1 MYAGMYDAEGLARV
15 LDGLSHPLR
24 ILIVALLAD
33 GRERYLSEIAEAL
46 GISRALAKIH
56 LKKME
61 KAGLVTSNTVLAK
74 GAQALLYFKL
84 VPFELD
90 LSPQKISK
98 LVRGNN
104 K

>member
-1 MYAGMYDAEGLARV
+1 MYDAEELARI

-24 ILIVALLAD
+24 ILIVVLLAD
-33 GRERYLSEIAEAL
+33 GRERYLSEIAGAL
-46 GISRALAKIH
+46 GVSRALAKIH

-61 KAGLVTSNTVLAK
+61 KVGLVTSKTVLAK
-74 GAQALLYFKL
+74 RAQALLYFKL

-90 LSPQKISK
+90 LSPQKIRK
-98 LVRGNN
+98 LVKGNN